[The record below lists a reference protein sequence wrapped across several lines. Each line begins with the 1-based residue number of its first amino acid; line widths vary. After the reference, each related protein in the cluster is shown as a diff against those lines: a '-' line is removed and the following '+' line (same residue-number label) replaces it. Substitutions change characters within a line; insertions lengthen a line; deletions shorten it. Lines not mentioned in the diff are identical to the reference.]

1 MAILKMKYGVIS
13 ADDHVQ
19 EAPDVWTNRMSK
31 AKFGDDIPHIVEL
44 PDGTPDLGLGRQRAR
59 IRRPGA
65 HRRGQSQG
73 ANLGRSAPLPPT
85 SLPSV

>member
-1 MAILKMKYGVIS
+1 MAILKMKYGVVS

-44 PDGTPDLGLGRQRAR
+44 PDGTQ
-59 IRRPGA
+59 PGPWA
-65 HRRGQSQG
+65 ATRKD
-73 ANLGRSAPLPPT
+73 SAG
-85 SLPSV
+85 